1 MIASSAAA
9 AAIASSASCGAAD
22 SGSPVLAV
30 VSPAAL
36 VMSVPSGTLA
46 VRAGGT
52 RPPAVAS
59 HHWVT
64 GSGVRDC

>member
-1 MIASSAAA
+1 MIASSDAA

-22 SGSPVLAV
+22 SGSPVLAK

-36 VMSVPSGTLA
+36 VMPVPAGTLA
-46 VRAGGT
+46 VSAGGT
-52 RPPAVAS
+52 RPPGVVS

-64 GSGVRDC
+64 GSGGRD